1 MVTEGKNI
9 NQYFISI
16 VMMLAS
22 ACWQQL
28 GKVPSPV
35 SNKIEKD
42 TASAQV
48 TIDILEML
56 RDKTKGNLTPDE
68 EKLINNT
75 IADLQINFAD
85 EVSKVTKTEE
95 KKN

>member
-1 MVTEGKNI
+1 MEEKNI
-9 NQYFISI
+9 NQYFVSI

-35 SNKIEKD
+35 SGKIEKD
-42 TASAQV
+42 LTNAQV

-56 RDKTKGNLTPDE
+56 RAKTKGNLTAE
-68 EKLINNT
+68 EENFISNT
-75 IADLQINFAD
+75 IADLQLNYAD
-85 EVSKVTKTEE
+85 EVNKSKKAEE

>member
-1 MVTEGKNI
+1 MEENNV

-16 VMMLAS
+16 IMMLAS

-42 TASAQV
+42 CSSAKV

-68 EKLINNT
+68 EKMLGNT
-75 IADLQINFAD
+75 IADLQLNYAD
-85 EVSKVTKTEE
+85 EVNKPETKPEE